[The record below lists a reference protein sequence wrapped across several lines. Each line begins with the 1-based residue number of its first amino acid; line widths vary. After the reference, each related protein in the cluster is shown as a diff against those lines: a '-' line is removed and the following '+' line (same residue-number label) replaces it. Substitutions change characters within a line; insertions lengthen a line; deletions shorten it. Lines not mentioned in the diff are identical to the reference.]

1 MSKIVHLAISMEPRG
16 PRACG
21 LLSLLLLSSHLAYNR
36 SLIALMISVDQVTHF
51 LPWVPEDIF
60 FLIDADGS
68 RRSRVN
74 EAPREKKN
82 PGHRSYESHFQ
93 AILVSYISSNRFGAN
108 VHVFFH

>member
-36 SLIALMISVDQVTHF
+36 SLIALTISVDQVTHF

-60 FLIDADGS
+60 FLSMLMVRGEAAS
-68 RRSRVN
+68 TRR
-74 EAPREKKN
+74 REKKK
-82 PGHRSYESHFQ
+82 PQ
-93 AILVSYISSNRFGAN
+93 VTGATSLI
-108 VHVFFH
+108 FKQF